1 MLALVKE
8 VSTELVV
15 RKSKFISIATPCG
28 DADELKAKKDALWLL
43 HKSARHIVHAA
54 VFSNPSLFSYSDD
67 KEPKGTAGLPT
78 FEVLKGTNAINIALF
93 TIRYFGG
100 VLLGTGG
107 LRRAYADSAKQCI
120 GKAEFAEI
128 KDKVKLEFST
138 GYGNI
143 NRLMGFFKENSV
155 CILETEKTDEVLMT
169 IEMERSRLE
178 YVRSGIEGI
187 IRKSIC
193 VKEDA

>member
-28 DADELKAKKDALWLL
+28 SADELKAKKDALWLL
-43 HKSARHIVHAA
+43 HKGARHIVHAA
-54 VFSNPSLFSYSDD
+54 VFSNLSLFSYSDD

-78 FEVLKGTNAINIALF
+78 FEVLKGAKAVNIALF

-107 LRRAYADSAKQCI
+107 LRRAYGDSAKQCI
-120 GKAEFAEI
+120 EKAEFAEVKEFKTLDFTASYQDIGRLKRLFSESDVEII
-128 KDKVKLEFST
+128 KMEEGADVKMTL
-138 GYGNI
+138 GVA
-143 NRLMGFFKENSV
+143 NSDF
-155 CILETEKTDEVLMT
+155 ESMKGR
-169 IEMERSRLE
+169 IEE
-178 YVRSGIEGI
+178 I
-187 IRKSIC
+187 IRTKI
-193 VKEDA
+193 V